1 VSALK
6 LALPTGD
13 ARATVFEL
21 LGQAGIAATGY
32 ESGSRL
38 MRSMVEQEGFALRI
52 FRERDIPVQV
62 ALGNYDL
69 GICSD
74 AWLTEVQVRFPLQ
87 RLVRVGS
94 LPGAMTEVWLAAS
107 PESGLRPGQVPA
119 AGALAG
125 ARIVS
130 ELPNLADH
138 WAMQAR
144 IPGYRLIPLA
154 GSADAYPPEDAEIVV
169 APVAGPAV
177 LEQRGLVPLARVHR
191 GGLALIANADALVT
205 RPMATVLSRLAPLF
219 TGEAPSFTVPPAD
232 RGAKLVRTGRRTDVV
247 RLAVPDGHAQRH
259 APGVLRAAGIMLDGY
274 DETAYVRR
282 PATSVD
288 GLTAKVLRPQDMP
301 QLIAM
306 GMFDIGISGRDL
318 LYEHLAK
325 FPSSPVEMAVDLGTN
340 RYRIG
345 PVVDQAFPAD
355 TTAEAIAIW
364 NNLGRPVRI
373 ASEFPAT
380 AERFAL
386 DHHLRYTTIIPVA
399 GASEG
404 FVPEDADFL
413 VEGTETGTSIRANG
427 LKMLDPFM
435 ESTSCVIVRRE
446 PATSRLDI
454 LEEVVARLR
463 ATVGVAAAGG

>member
-1 VSALK
+1 MTGLK

-13 ARATVFEL
+13 SRSTVFDL
-21 LGQAGIAATGY
+21 LSKAGIAATGY

-38 MRSMVEQEGFALRI
+38 MRSTVEEEGFALRI

-87 RLVRVGS
+87 RIVRVGS
-94 LPGAMTEVWLAAS
+94 LPGALTEVWLAAA
-107 PESGLRPGQVPA
+107 PESGLQPGQVPA
-119 AGALAG
+119 GPSLAG

-138 WAMQAR
+138 WAMRAR
-144 IPGYRLIPLA
+144 IPGYRLIALA

-169 APVAGPAV
+169 APASGPEA
-177 LEQRGLVPLARVHR
+177 LERRGLVPLARVHR

-205 RPMATVLSRLAPLF
+205 KPMDSLLRRLAPLF
-219 TGEAPSFTVPPAD
+219 TGEAPVFTVPPVD
-232 RGAKLVRTGRRTDVV
+232 RGARLQRSARRTDVV

-259 APGVLRAAGIMLDGY
+259 APGVLRAAGLELEGY
-274 DETAYVRR
+274 DEKAYVRR
-282 PATSVD
+282 PTSALD

-301 QLIAM
+301 QLVAM
-306 GMFDIGISGRDL
+306 GVFDIGISGRDL
-318 LYEHLAK
+318 LYEHLAR
-325 FPSSPVEMAVDLGTN
+325 FPSSPVEMAIDLGTN

-345 PVVDQAFPAD
+345 PVVDQAFPAE
-355 TTAEAIAIW
+355 TTAEAVAIW
-364 NNLGRPVRI
+364 NSLGRPVRI

-446 PATSRLDI
+446 PVTTRLDV

-463 ATVGVAAAGG
+463 ATVEVAAAGG